1 MSQPRPAGVFIGI
14 EVQKRRLGS
23 LGLLAGTINILVL
36 SNPME
41 FNVTQF
47 LDGALGQFLGS
58 CVGLMV
64 LLLIRDNS
72 RERTG
77 RTLLNQ
83 FVSSAVS
90 ALTTKAARRRQN
102 HLPALYQ
109 QLNQLLM
116 MFPNDIAKYRLALNL
131 IIAHQRM
138 QRAEIPAS
146 EELSAFH
153 RRIRSTADRV
163 VSAKNDVKRAYYY
176 DRLLGEMN
184 EYQQRLVDNQAP
196 LSVTGPVKRTADM
209 LHRYRHALID

>member
-1 MSQPRPAGVFIGI
+1 
-14 EVQKRRLGS
+14 
-23 LGLLAGTINILVL
+23 
-36 SNPME
+36 ME

-90 ALTTKAARRRQN
+90 ALTTKASRRRQN

-153 RRIRSTADRV
+153 KQIRNTADHV

-184 EYQQRLVDNQAP
+184 DYQQKLVDYQAP
-196 LSVTGPVKRTADM
+196 LSVTGPVKRLADM